1 MRKTIAVIT
10 IALASIVNAQND
22 TFTIPTESG
31 GELRGQ
37 YIVVDE
43 LGTPQE
49 NYNKVI
55 NYINKAYNTPSE
67 VIKSQIEGK
76 YIRIEGVSN
85 MFEGAGTAYHSI
97 EFKFKQDR
105 IQIKLVNL
113 EVRYRDTI
121 QDTLSYCT
129 YDKIHKADGS
139 VKKSSMKIAIKI
151 VDAVNKL
158 AEGIKLG
165 IAQESSDSSEDEW

>member
-55 NYINKAYNTPSE
+55 NYINF
-67 VIKSQIEGK
+67 IFI
-76 YIRIEGVSN
+76 
-85 MFEGAGTAYHSI
+85 
-97 EFKFKQDR
+97 
-105 IQIKLVNL
+105 
-113 EVRYRDTI
+113 
-121 QDTLSYCT
+121 
-129 YDKIHKADGS
+129 
-139 VKKSSMKIAIKI
+139 
-151 VDAVNKL
+151 
-158 AEGIKLG
+158 
-165 IAQESSDSSEDEW
+165 